1 MKSLECDLITK
12 ELWKF
17 CSSRGMWVSATYIPG
32 RTNVIA
38 DRMSRE
44 FNDQTEWM
52 LNPAVFFQI
61 IEKLKFFPMIDIF
74 ASRLNHQLD
83 KYISW
88 LPDPGSVS
96 VDVFSISW
104 SNIIFYA
111 YPPISMIGAAITKH
125 FAGSCHRDHDHS
137 LLDNPILVPNN
148 NDFASQRTHNFPT
161 NKNSNHIAVQ
171 SRSQTPSD
179 PKNTA
184 LCSTLIR
191 RCITNCQF
199 SVEVSQIIL
208 GSWRETTRGK
218 YNSVLRRW
226 ESYCTGINENALR
239 PSVLQFLL
247 LMYEGG
253 CQYNGSV
260 LHVVLLLQLLI
271 YLDIRRS

>member
-38 DRMSRE
+38 DRISRE
-44 FNDQTEWM
+44 FNDQAEWM

-111 YPPISMIGAAITKH
+111 YPPISMIGAAITNILQ
-125 FAGSCHRDHDHS
+125 DHATGIMIIPYWTTQYWYPTMMT
-137 LLDNPILVPNN
+137 LLVKEPIILP
-148 NDFASQRTHNFPT
+148 
-161 NKNSNHIAVQ
+161 
-171 SRSQTPSD
+171 QT
-179 PKNTA
+179 K
-184 LCSTLIR
+184 TLITLPFKPEAKHPL
-191 RCITNCQF
+191 IPKTKLLAVLLSGDASLTANFQ
-199 SVEVSQIIL
+199 QGL
-208 GSWRETTRGK
+208 AKLSWTRGEK
-218 YNSVLRRW
+218 PQ
-226 ESYCTGINENALR
+226 GENTIQSLDDGKVSAL
-239 PSVLQFLL
+239 
-247 LMYEGG
+247 E
-253 CQYNGSV
+253 
-260 LHVVLLLQLLI
+260 
-271 YLDIRRS
+271 